1 MNEEPKIDQTIMR
14 AAFYTLGCR
23 LNIAETGAMTQGF
36 AERGFEI
43 VPFGE
48 ETDFVVINTC
58 TVTNKADSECRN
70 TIRKAHRTSPNAK
83 IIVVGCYA
91 QLESAA
97 ISEIEGVELVL
108 GTSEKHKLFKYLDD
122 LGGAER
128 SKIHVEE
135 SDEFYF
141 AATQESDSHT
151 RAFLKIQDG
160 CNYFCSYCIIP
171 FARGRARSIRVQ
183 DAVNQAKDLVSK
195 GYKEIVL
202 TGINIGEFS
211 GTNGERFEDLV
222 SGILQI
228 DGMERLRMSSI
239 EPNTVT
245 DELFEL
251 LGHPKMM
258 PHFHLPVQ
266 VGDETILKMMR
277 RRYDLQQYRALIEK
291 IHHRY
296 PYAAIGSDVIVGF
309 PGETDELFENTRQFL
324 ASLPL
329 THYHV
334 FPYSVRKGTKAER
347 LEGHLTGDIK
357 KERVK
362 VLNQLGD
369 KKIQEFA
376 QQFVGQKMDVLFETR
391 NSDGRFEGLSPQYI
405 KVVVN
410 SDIDLNNQIK
420 AVRIQKADHGVLYGV
435 CDC

>member
-1 MNEEPKIDQTIMR
+1 MTIDNHILR
-14 AAFYTLGCR
+14 ASFYTLGCR

-43 VPFGE
+43 VPFGDE
-48 ETDFVVINTC
+48 SDFVVINTC

-70 TIRKAHRTSPNAK
+70 IIRKAHRSSPHAK

-91 QLESAA
+91 QLESDTIA
-97 ISEIEGVELVL
+97 EIEGVELVL
-108 GTSEKHKLFKYLDD
+108 GTSEKHKLFQYLENF
-122 LGGAER
+122 GGAER

-141 AATQESDSHT
+141 AATQEADSHT

-171 FARGRARSIRVQ
+171 FARGRARSIRVS
-183 DAVNQAKDLVSK
+183 DAIAQAADLVQK
-195 GYKEIVL
+195 GYKEVVL

-222 SGILQI
+222 RGILGL
-228 DGMERLRMSSI
+228 DGMKRLRMSSI

-258 PHFHLPVQ
+258 PHFHLPIQ
-266 VGDETILKMMR
+266 AGDETILKSMR
-277 RRYDLQQYRALIEK
+277 RRYDLTIYRQLVEK
-291 IHHRY
+291 IHARY
-296 PYAAIGSDVIVGF
+296 PEAAIGSDIIVGF
-309 PGETDELFENTRQFL
+309 PGETDQLFQNGYQFL
-324 ASLPL
+324 SSLPL
-329 THYHV
+329 THFHI

-347 LEGHLTGDIK
+347 LDGHVLGDVK

-362 VLNQLGD
+362 VLNELGNE
-369 KKIQEFA
+369 KLLNFSR
-376 QQFVGQKMDVLFETR
+376 QFIGQTVSVLFEQR
-391 NSDGRFEGLSPQYI
+391 NSQGNFEGLSPQYL
-405 KVVVN
+405 KVIVEN
-410 SDIDLNNQIK
+410 RDDLKNQIK
-420 AVRIQKADHGVLYGV
+420 SVRIERADQQGMWGVIV
-435 CDC
+435 

>member
-1 MNEEPKIDQTIMR
+1 MSSDNTMR

-48 ETDFVVINTC
+48 EADFVVINTC

-70 TIRKAHRTSPNAK
+70 IIRKAHRTSPHAK

-91 QLESAA
+91 QLESEKVA
-97 ISEIEGVELVL
+97 EIEGVELVL
-108 GTSEKHKLFKYLDD
+108 GTSEKHKLFSYLESF
-122 LGGAER
+122 GGAER

-141 AATQESDSHT
+141 AATQEADSHT

-171 FARGRARSIRVQ
+171 FARGRARSIRVA
-183 DAVNQAKDLVSK
+183 DAVEQAKALIDR

-211 GTNGERFEDLV
+211 GTNGEKFEDLV
-222 SGILQI
+222 RGILNI
-228 DGMERLRMSSI
+228 DGLARLRMSSV
-239 EPNTVT
+239 EPNTIS

-258 PHFHLPVQ
+258 PHFHLPLQ
-266 VGDETILKMMR
+266 SGDETILKKMR
-277 RRYDLQQYRALIEK
+277 RRYDLNTYRTLIER
-291 IHHRY
+291 IHARY
-296 PYAAIGSDVIVGF
+296 PHAAIGTDIIVGF
-309 PGETDELFENTRQFL
+309 PGESDELFANTYNFL
-324 ASLPL
+324 KELPI
-329 THYHV
+329 THFHV

-347 LEGHLTGDIK
+347 LDGHLTGDVK
-357 KERVK
+357 KERVRL
-362 VLNQLGD
+362 LNQLGEQKLQD
-369 KKIQEFA
+369 FS
-376 QQFVGQKMDVLFETR
+376 QQFLGQDIPVLFEKE
-391 NSDGRFEGLSPQYI
+391 NDHGFFEGLAAQYL
-405 KVVVN
+405 KVFVRT
-410 SDIDLNNQIK
+410 SEGLKNQIK
-420 AVRIQKADHGVLYGV
+420 SVRIEKVDQQGMWGVLR
-435 CDC
+435 